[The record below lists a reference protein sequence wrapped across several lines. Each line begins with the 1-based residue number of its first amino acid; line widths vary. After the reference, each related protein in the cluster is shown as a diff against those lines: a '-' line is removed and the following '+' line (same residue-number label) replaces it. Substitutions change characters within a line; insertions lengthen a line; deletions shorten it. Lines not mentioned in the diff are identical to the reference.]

1 MVGNGNARKHFFLSS
16 LKWREHV
23 LNKWTQN
30 MAEHYFPE
38 GKFKEAAPP
47 STDDLEPRKLLPKDL
62 MGKVYIKYTCHFQVR
77 KVKFLVGP

>member
-30 MAEHYFPE
+30 MAEH
-38 GKFKEAAPP
+38 G
-47 STDDLEPRKLLPKDL
+47 
-62 MGKVYIKYTCHFQVR
+62 
-77 KVKFLVGP
+77 